1 MTEQVRT
8 ATQQYVHDRLPEGAS
23 FLGPSRGSAET
34 GLAPWRLQRVLD
46 YIDANH
52 AQRLE
57 IAMLAE
63 VAALSPFHFAR
74 MFKVSTGLAPHAFV
88 TRKRVDV
95 AAALLRDT
103 DLPLREI
110 FQRAGFKT
118 QSHFTSVC
126 RRTTGITPAAYRRQY
141 RAARAS
147 D

>member
-1 MTEQVRT
+1 MSDQAR
-8 ATQQYVHDRLPEGAS
+8 AMQQSFAQDRIPTGSPVLAQG
-23 FLGPSRGSAET
+23 RGSAEI

-57 IAMLAE
+57 IATLAE
-63 VAALSPFHFAR
+63 VVALSPFHFAR

-88 TRKRVDV
+88 TKKRVDV
-95 AAALLRDT
+95 ATAMLRDT

-126 RRTTGITPAAYRRQY
+126 RRTMGITPAAYRRHH
-141 RAARAS
+141 RATRAN